1 MGKQLGTVISY
12 GVTGGSIQGLP
23 VLFFADFATADL
35 QISCSGLQPS
45 ELLFILT
52 NMGADFTG
60 VTMSGIKTP
69 VLQWLRSCFSGKG
82 FPWFVLICMLTV
94 TTGLWQYTEITL
106 INQSLD
112 RFHSRVDKQK
122 KQYR

>member
-1 MGKQLGTVISY
+1 
-12 GVTGGSIQGLP
+12 
-23 VLFFADFATADL
+23 
-35 QISCSGLQPS
+35 
-45 ELLFILT
+45 
-52 NMGADFTG
+52 MGADFTG

-122 KQYR
+122 KTVSLTDCRITFRHCMLQPDFLPLTMMSPGPTGMTMSER